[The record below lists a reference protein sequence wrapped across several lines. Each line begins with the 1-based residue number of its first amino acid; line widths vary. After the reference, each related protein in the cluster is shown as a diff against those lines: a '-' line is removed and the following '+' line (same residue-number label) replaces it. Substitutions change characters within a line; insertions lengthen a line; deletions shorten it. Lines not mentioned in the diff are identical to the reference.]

1 MARFEWL
8 SLLCVF
14 LILVTVLLVR
24 LLYLVSLTRALAACD
39 PTRRAMSPGLVWL
52 NVVPFGHLFWRFWA
66 VIAIGNSLRREYDA
80 RGLRT
85 GHSFGKGS
93 GLTVAVLAVVSRV
106 VLLVGLLTARLFEE
120 ERIALLSLVLC
131 GLLGLVELVVVIVH
145 WAVVAGFTR
154 ELETTRAVGGGEA
167 PGDRDPDRNRR
178 DFDEDYRPIPIRRRR
193 SEAEFED

>member
-14 LILVTVLLVR
+14 LIVLTVLLVR
-24 LLYLVSLTRALAACD
+24 LFYLVSLARALAACD

-80 RGLRT
+80 RGLRADQ
-85 GHSFGKGS
+85 SFGKGS

-106 VLLVGLLTARLFEE
+106 VLFVGVVTARLFDE
-120 ERIALLSLVLC
+120 ERLGMLSLVLC
-131 GLLGLVELVVVIVH
+131 GLLGLIELVMVIVH

-167 PGDRDPDRNRR
+167 RGDRDPDRNRR
-178 DFDEDYRPIPIRRRR
+178 DFDEDYRPIPMRRRR
-193 SEAEFED
+193 VEAEFDE